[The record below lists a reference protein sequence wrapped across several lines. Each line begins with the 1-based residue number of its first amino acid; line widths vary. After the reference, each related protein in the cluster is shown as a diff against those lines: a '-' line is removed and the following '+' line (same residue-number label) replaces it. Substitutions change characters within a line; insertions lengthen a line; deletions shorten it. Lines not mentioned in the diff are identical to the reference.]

1 MVKVNILN
9 LLFICFLFFGY
20 SLNAQQT
27 VQFTQQYLNKYEM
40 NSAYAGFD
48 YSLSVT
54 GHYRNQWAGFEAR
67 PLSQNVN
74 AHLPLYI
81 INGGIGI
88 SLRNDKIGPIGNTT
102 GSISYNYVYQSPIGL
117 FSVGANLGFNQLR
130 IDGSTLRTSS
140 GLYEGGVIEH
150 LDPILPNNQSN
161 GFGPSYGLALYFKER
176 FLQAGIS
183 ITNFP
188 SNSISIGEIDF
199 KRQNIFNLYGEY
211 KVPITESISVTP
223 SIFFKSDLIQTQ
235 GEVFGFVSYEQR
247 YFGGVGLR
255 GYSGNTID
263 ALTLMAGLQLS
274 KHYKVSYSYDLG
286 ISGFRNNHE
295 GTHEFILN
303 YNLAK
308 AIGLGLPP
316 KIIYNPRYLDK

>member
-1 MVKVNILN
+1 M
-9 LLFICFLFFGY
+9 
-20 SLNAQQT
+20 SQQGI
-27 VQFTQQYLNKYEM
+27 QYTQHFLNKYEM
-40 NSAYAGFD
+40 NTAYAGFD
-48 YSLSVT
+48 YSLSIT
-54 GHYRNQWAGFEAR
+54 GHYRNQWAGFESR
-67 PLSQNVN
+67 PLSQNIN

-88 SLRNDKIGPIGNTT
+88 SLRNDKIGPLGNTT
-102 GSISYNYVYQSPIGL
+102 GSVSYNYVYPSPVGL
-117 FSVGANLGFNQLR
+117 FSVGVNLGFDQMR
-130 IDGSTLRTSS
+130 IDGSGLRTST
-140 GLYEGGVIEH
+140 GLYEGGLIVH
-150 LDPILPNNQSN
+150 QDPILSSVTTT
-161 GFGPSYGLALYFKER
+161 GLGATYGVAMYFKER
-176 FLQAGIS
+176 SLQAGVS
-183 ITNFP
+183 VTNFP
-188 SNSISIGEIDF
+188 STNVSIGGIDY
-199 KRQNIFNLYGEY
+199 KRQSLYNVFVEY
-211 KVPITESISVTP
+211 KLPILDNITLTP
-223 SIFFKSDLIQTQ
+223 SIFFKSDGSQTQ

-247 YFGGVGLR
+247 YFGGIGLR

-263 ALTLMAGLQLS
+263 ALTLTAGLQLS

>member
-1 MVKVNILN
+1 MKNNILYIA
-9 LLFICFLFFGY
+9 FICFLLFGE
-20 SLNAQQT
+20 LVQAQQA
-27 VQFTQQYLNKYEM
+27 VQYTQHFLNKYEM

-54 GHYRNQWAGFEAR
+54 GHYRNQWAGFESR

-74 AHLPLYI
+74 VHMPLYI
-81 INGGIGI
+81 INGGIGMSI
-88 SLRNDKIGPIGNTT
+88 RNDKIGPIGSTT
-102 GSISYNYVYQSPIGL
+102 GSLSYNYVYQSDVGL
-117 FSVGANLGFNQLR
+117 FSFGANLGFHQMR
-130 IDGSTLRTSS
+130 IDGSELRTST
-140 GLYEGGVIEH
+140 GLYEGGIIEH
-150 LDPILPNNQSN
+150 QDPILFNGQST
-161 GFGPSYGLALYFKER
+161 GFGPSYGIAAYFKER
-176 FLQAGIS
+176 FLQAGVS

-188 SNSISIGEIDF
+188 SNRISIGDISY
-199 KRQNIFNLYGEY
+199 KRQNLYNVFVEY
-211 KVPITESISVTP
+211 KLAIMDNITLTP
-223 SIFFKSDLIQTQ
+223 SIFFKTDLVQTQ

-247 YFGGVGLR
+247 YFGGIGLR

-263 ALTLMAGLQLS
+263 ALTLTAGLQLS

-286 ISGFRNNHE
+286 ISGFKNNHE

-308 AIGLGLPP
+308 AIGIGLPP

>member
-1 MVKVNILN
+1 M
-9 LLFICFLFFGY
+9 FLAVPLSGQQA
-20 SLNAQQT
+20 AQY
-27 VQFTQQYLNKYEM
+27 TQHFLNKYEM

-48 YSLSVT
+48 YSLSIT
-54 GHYRNQWAGFEAR
+54 GHYRNQWAGFESR
-67 PLSQNVN
+67 PLSQNIN

-88 SLRNDKIGPIGNTT
+88 SLRNDKIGPLGNTT
-102 GSISYNYVYQSPIGL
+102 GSVSYNYVYPSQIGL
-117 FSVGANLGFNQLR
+117 FSFGVNLGFDQMR
-130 IDGSTLRTSS
+130 IDGGELRTST
-140 GLYEGGVIEH
+140 GIYEGGLIEH
-150 LDPILPNNQSN
+150 LDPILSAGSVN
-161 GFGPSYGLALYFKER
+161 GIGATYGFAMYFKER
-176 FLQAGIS
+176 FLQAGVS
-183 ITNFP
+183 VTNFP
-188 SNSISIGEIDF
+188 ANVISVGALDY
-199 KRQNIFNLYGEY
+199 KRQSLYNVFVEY
-211 KVPITESISVTP
+211 KLSILDNITLTP
-223 SIFFKSDLIQTQ
+223 SIFFKTDLLQTQ
-235 GEVFGFVSYEQR
+235 GEVFGFVSYDQR
-247 YFGGVGLR
+247 YFGGIGLR

-263 ALTLMAGLQLS
+263 ALTLTAGLQLS